1 VSWWIWLIIA
11 VFAGIVEIMSLT
23 FFLLWVA
30 IGSLIGM
37 VLSLFQV
44 SWLWQII
51 CASVATVGLSFFTKP
66 LLKDWKQRK
75 TYVPR
80 VETIVGRRGIAVS
93 IIEPGRMGMVRID
106 GETWSAVADTTV
118 KTGTPILVREVRSSI
133 LVVEPDLKEER

>member
-11 VFAGIVEIMSLT
+11 VVAGIVEIISLT

-37 VLSLFQV
+37 ILSLFQV
-44 SWLWQII
+44 SWLGQII
-51 CASVATVGLSFFTKP
+51 CACVAALGLSFFTKP

-75 TYVPR
+75 TYVSR
-80 VETIVGRRGIAVS
+80 VETMAGRRGITVS
-93 IIEPGRMGMVRID
+93 TIEPGRMGMVRID
-106 GETWSAVADTTV
+106 GETWSAVADTSV

-133 LVVEPDLKEER
+133 LVVEPHPKEEN